1 MKTIQEYLRNT
12 DRDHLLNALAYY
24 ALYDT
29 ILLLEYK
36 EKTIDEIQNAVR
48 MKMNAFID
56 HLLSLKTNPSD
67 HMVVYLC

>member
-12 DRDHLLNALAYY
+12 DIDHLLNALAYY